1 MRRTTM
7 TPKDDV
13 LDESTMIITEIES
26 NLEKALQKRKEE
38 IEREYQDRIRREKE
52 ESDKKLTMIQQEF
65 DKEKE
70 TLKDYRGAISE
81 FETVR
86 DTLQVQIDDLL
97 EKAIGYQKEIEKLA
111 ALTLEEL
118 KAVGELSSK
127 LTELRRST
135 EVKVTEL
142 RTKLK
147 EKYGIVTEGLEEK
160 SSNEIVVD
168 LEQELNKLKKIKE
181 LLEAEPDAPK
191 GSHGQNPHPAAQAEP
206 AALPE
211 EPDPPQGQPEFRMPE
226 INQFIEDLSRQA
238 DEAKNPGSFQE
249 HSKHKNDD
257 KPIFFEE
264 LNFQAVFEALER
276 YRKAEA
282 TDYNGEI
289 SFFQNQDRMI
299 LDGESLIRAV
309 THMLEDAK
317 KMYQKLEQVDA
328 AKDQFFIKQE
338 LINSQEVLRKVILRS
353 VKMCEKDNCSLPK
366 HTADILNVLVLKDIL
381 EKLNMDNW
389 SNEEDFN
396 AFESFATKLKDTFY
410 KKITPPALYLKSIV
424 DELEG

>member
-1 MRRTTM
+1 M
-7 TPKDDV
+7 TPKGDV

-38 IEREYQDRIRREKE
+38 IGREYQDRIRREKE

-70 TLKDYRGAISE
+70 TLKDYRGAISD

-86 DTLQVQIDDLL
+86 DTLQVQIDDHLG
-97 EKAIGYQKEIEKLA
+97 KGVGYQKEIEKLT
-111 ALTLEEL
+111 ALTLDEL
-118 KAVGELSSK
+118 RAVGELSSK

-135 EVKVTEL
+135 EVKVSEL

-181 LLEAEPDAPK
+181 LLETDPDGPK
-191 GSHGQNPHPAAQAEP
+191 GSHGNNPHPAAQAEP
-206 AALPE
+206 SAPPE
-211 EPDPPQGQPEFRMPE
+211 EPDPPQGQPEFRIPE
-226 INQFIEDLSRQA
+226 INQFIEDLGRQA
-238 DEAKNPGSFQE
+238 DEAKNPGSSQE
-249 HSKHKNDD
+249 HARHKNDD
-257 KPIFFEE
+257 KPTLFEE

-276 YRKAEA
+276 YRRAEP
-282 TDYNGEI
+282 TDNNGEI
-289 SFFQNQDRMI
+289 SFFQNRDRMI

-353 VKMCEKDNCSLPK
+353 VKMCEKENCSLPM
-366 HTADILNVLVLKDIL
+366 HTADILSVLVLKDIL

-396 AFESFATKLKDTFY
+396 AFESYATKLKDTFY

-424 DELEG
+424 DELEA

>member
-1 MRRTTM
+1 M
-7 TPKDDV
+7 TPKGDV
-13 LDESTMIITEIES
+13 LDESAMIITEIES
-26 NLEKALQKRKEE
+26 NLEKALLKRKEE

-52 ESDKKLTMIQQEF
+52 ESDKKLTIIQQEF
-65 DKEKE
+65 EKEKE
-70 TLKDYRGAISE
+70 TLKDYRGAISD

-86 DTLQVQIDDLL
+86 DTLQVQIDDHLG
-97 EKAIGYQKEIEKLA
+97 KGVGYQKEIEKLT

-181 LLEAEPDAPK
+181 LLETDPDGPK
-191 GSHGQNPHPAAQAEP
+191 GSPGNNPHPVAQAEP
-206 AALPE
+206 SAPPE

-226 INQFIEDLSRQA
+226 INQFIEDLGRQA
-238 DEAKNPGSFQE
+238 DEVKNPGSYQE
-249 HSKHKNDD
+249 HARHKNDD
-257 KPIFFEE
+257 KRTPLDE

-276 YRKAEA
+276 YRKAEPM
-282 TDYNGEI
+282 DNNGEI
-289 SFFQNQDRMI
+289 TFFQNRDRMI

-353 VKMCEKDNCSLPK
+353 VKMCEKENCSLPM

>member
-7 TPKDDV
+7 TPKGDV

-38 IEREYQDRIRREKE
+38 IEHELQDRIRREKE
-52 ESDKKLTMIQQEF
+52 ESDKKLSMVQQEF
-65 DKEKE
+65 AKEKE

-86 DTLQVQIDDLL
+86 DTLQGQINEHL
-97 EKAIGYQKEIEKLA
+97 EKAIGYQKDIEKLT

-118 KAVGELSSK
+118 KAVSELSSQ
-127 LTELRRST
+127 LTEIRRST

-147 EKYGIVTEGLEEK
+147 EKYGIVTEGLEDK
-160 SSNEIVVD
+160 SSSEIVVD

-181 LLEAEPDAPK
+181 LLETDPDASK
-191 GSHGQNPHPAAQAEP
+191 GSHPHNPHVAVSAEP
-206 AALPE
+206 MAPPE
-211 EPDPPQGQPEFRMPE
+211 EPDPPQGQSEFRMPE

-238 DEAKNPGSFQE
+238 DEVKNSDSFQE
-249 HSKHKNDD
+249 HAKHKNDD
-257 KPIFFEE
+257 RRANYDE

-276 YRKAEA
+276 YRKAEP

-289 SFFQNQDRMI
+289 SYFQNQDRMI

-317 KMYQKLEQVDA
+317 KMYQKLDQVDA

-353 VKMCEKDNCSLPK
+353 VKMCEKENCSLPK
-366 HTADILNVLVLKDIL
+366 HTADILNVAVLKDIL

-396 AFESFATKLKDTFY
+396 VFESFATKLKDTFY

-424 DELEG
+424 DELES

>member
-1 MRRTTM
+1 M
-7 TPKDDV
+7 TPKGDV

-38 IEREYQDRIRREKE
+38 IGREYQDRIRREKE

-70 TLKDYRGAISE
+70 TLKDYRGAISD

-86 DTLQVQIDDLL
+86 DTLQVQIDDHLG
-97 EKAIGYQKEIEKLA
+97 KGVGYQKEIEKLT
-111 ALTLEEL
+111 ALTLDEL
-118 KAVGELSSK
+118 RAVGELSSK

-135 EVKVTEL
+135 EVKVSEL

-181 LLEAEPDAPK
+181 LLETDPDGPK
-191 GSHGQNPHPAAQAEP
+191 GSHGNNPHPAAQAEP
-206 AALPE
+206 SAPPE
-211 EPDPPQGQPEFRMPE
+211 EPDPPQGQPEFRIPE
-226 INQFIEDLSRQA
+226 INQFIEDLGRQA
-238 DEAKNPGSFQE
+238 DEAKNPGSSQE
-249 HSKHKNDD
+249 QARHKNDD
-257 KPIFFEE
+257 KPTLFEE

-276 YRKAEA
+276 YRRAEP
-282 TDYNGEI
+282 TDNNGEI
-289 SFFQNQDRMI
+289 SFFQNRDRMI

-353 VKMCEKDNCSLPK
+353 VKMCEKENCSLPM

-396 AFESFATKLKDTFY
+396 AFESYATKLKDTFY

-424 DELEG
+424 DELEA

>member
-7 TPKDDV
+7 TPKGDV
-13 LDESTMIITEIES
+13 LDESAMIITEIES

-38 IEREYQDRIRREKE
+38 VEREYQERIRREKE
-52 ESDKKLTMIQQEF
+52 ESEKKLTMIQEEF

-86 DTLQVQIDDLL
+86 DTLQVQIDDHLG
-97 EKAIGYQKEIEKLA
+97 KAIGYQKEIEKLT

-118 KAVGELSSK
+118 GAVGEISSK
-127 LTELRRST
+127 MAELRRST

-181 LLEAEPDAPK
+181 LLETDPDAPK
-191 GSHGQNPHPAAQAEP
+191 GTQGNNPHPAAEPEP
-206 AALPE
+206 ASSPE
-211 EPDPPQGQPEFRMPE
+211 EPDPPQEQPEFRMPE
-226 INQFIEDLSRQA
+226 INQFIEDLGKQA
-238 DEAKNPGSFQE
+238 EEAKDPGAFQE
-249 HSKHKNDD
+249 QSKQKSDD
-257 KPIFFEE
+257 KHTAFDE
-264 LNFQAVFEALER
+264 LNFQAVFEALET
-276 YRKAEA
+276 YRKAES

-289 SFFQNQDRMI
+289 SFFQKGDRMI

-317 KMYQKLEQVDA
+317 KMYQKLEQVDG

-366 HTADILNVLVLKDIL
+366 HTGDILNVLVLKDIL

>member
-1 MRRTTM
+1 M
-7 TPKDDV
+7 TPKGDV

-38 IEREYQDRIRREKE
+38 IGREYQDRIRREKE

-70 TLKDYRGAISE
+70 TLKDYRGAISD

-86 DTLQVQIDDLL
+86 DTLQVQIDDHLG
-97 EKAIGYQKEIEKLA
+97 KGVGYQKEIEKLT
-111 ALTLEEL
+111 ALTLDEL
-118 KAVGELSSK
+118 RAVGELSSK

-135 EVKVTEL
+135 EVKVSEL

-181 LLEAEPDAPK
+181 LLETDPDGPK
-191 GSHGQNPHPAAQAEP
+191 GSHGNNPHPAAQAEP
-206 AALPE
+206 SAPPE
-211 EPDPPQGQPEFRMPE
+211 EPDPPQGQPEFRIPE
-226 INQFIEDLSRQA
+226 INQFIEDLGRQA
-238 DEAKNPGSFQE
+238 DEAKNPGSSQE
-249 HSKHKNDD
+249 QARHKNDD
-257 KPIFFEE
+257 KPTLFEE

-276 YRKAEA
+276 YRRAEP
-282 TDYNGEI
+282 TDNNGEI
-289 SFFQNQDRMI
+289 SFFQNRDRMI

-353 VKMCEKDNCSLPK
+353 VKMCEKENCSLPM
-366 HTADILNVLVLKDIL
+366 HTADILSVLVLKDIL

-396 AFESFATKLKDTFY
+396 AFESYATKLKDTFY

-424 DELEG
+424 DELEA

>member
-1 MRRTTM
+1 M
-7 TPKDDV
+7 TPKGDV

-38 IEREYQDRIRREKE
+38 IELEYQDRIRREKE

-70 TLKDYRGAISE
+70 TLKDYRGAISD

-86 DTLQVQIDDLL
+86 DTLQVQIDDHLG
-97 EKAIGYQKEIEKLA
+97 KGVGYQKEIEKLT

-118 KAVGELSSK
+118 RAVGELSSK

-181 LLEAEPDAPK
+181 LLETDPDGPK
-191 GSHGQNPHPAAQAEP
+191 GSHGNNPHPAAQAEP
-206 AALPE
+206 SAPPE

-226 INQFIEDLSRQA
+226 INQFIEDLGRQA
-238 DEAKNPGSFQE
+238 DEAKNPGASQE
-249 HSKHKNDD
+249 HARHKNDD
-257 KPIFFEE
+257 KRTVFEE

-276 YRKAEA
+276 YRRAEP
-282 TDYNGEI
+282 TDNNGEI
-289 SFFQNQDRMI
+289 SFFQNRDRMI

-353 VKMCEKDNCSLPK
+353 VKMCEKENCSLPM

-424 DELEG
+424 DELEA

>member
-1 MRRTTM
+1 M
-7 TPKDDV
+7 TPKGDV

-38 IEREYQDRIRREKE
+38 IGREYQDRIRREKE

-70 TLKDYRGAISE
+70 TLKDYRGAISD

-86 DTLQVQIDDLL
+86 DTLQVQIDDHLG
-97 EKAIGYQKEIEKLA
+97 KGVGYQKEIEKLT
-111 ALTLEEL
+111 ALTLDEL
-118 KAVGELSSK
+118 RAVGELSSK

-135 EVKVTEL
+135 EVKVSEL

-181 LLEAEPDAPK
+181 LLETDPDGPK
-191 GSHGQNPHPAAQAEP
+191 GSHGNNPHPAAQAEP
-206 AALPE
+206 AAPPE
-211 EPDPPQGQPEFRMPE
+211 EPDPPQGQPEFRIPE
-226 INQFIEDLSRQA
+226 INQFIEDLGRQA
-238 DEAKNPGSFQE
+238 DEAKNPGSSQE
-249 HSKHKNDD
+249 QARHKNDD
-257 KPIFFEE
+257 KPTLFEE

-276 YRKAEA
+276 YRRAEP
-282 TDYNGEI
+282 TDNNGEI
-289 SFFQNQDRMI
+289 SFFQNRDRMI

-353 VKMCEKDNCSLPK
+353 VKMCEKENCSLPM
-366 HTADILNVLVLKDIL
+366 HTADILSVLVLKDIL

-396 AFESFATKLKDTFY
+396 AFESYATKLKDTFY

-424 DELEG
+424 DELEA

>member
-1 MRRTTM
+1 M
-7 TPKDDV
+7 TPKGDV

-38 IEREYQDRIRREKE
+38 IGREYQDRIRREKE

-70 TLKDYRGAISE
+70 TLKDYRGAISD

-86 DTLQVQIDDLL
+86 DTLQVQIDDHLG
-97 EKAIGYQKEIEKLA
+97 KGVGYQKEIEKLT
-111 ALTLEEL
+111 ALTLDEL
-118 KAVGELSSK
+118 RAISELSSK

-181 LLEAEPDAPK
+181 LLETDPDGPK
-191 GSHGQNPHPAAQAEP
+191 GSHGNNPHPAAQAEP
-206 AALPE
+206 SAPPE

-226 INQFIEDLSRQA
+226 INQFIEDLGRQA
-238 DEAKNPGSFQE
+238 DEAKNPGSSQE
-249 HSKHKNDD
+249 HARHKNDD
-257 KPIFFEE
+257 KRTVFEE

-276 YRKAEA
+276 YRRAEP
-282 TDYNGEI
+282 TDNNGEI
-289 SFFQNQDRMI
+289 SFFQNRDRMI

-353 VKMCEKDNCSLPK
+353 VKMCEKENCSLPM

-396 AFESFATKLKDTFY
+396 AFESYATKLKDTFY

-424 DELEG
+424 DELEA

>member
-1 MRRTTM
+1 
-7 TPKDDV
+7 
-13 LDESTMIITEIES
+13 MIITEIES

-38 IEREYQDRIRREKE
+38 VEREYQERIRREKE
-52 ESDKKLTMIQQEF
+52 ESDKKMTMIQQEF
-65 DKEKE
+65 EKEKE
-70 TLKDYRGAISE
+70 TLKDYKGTISE
-81 FETVR
+81 FEAVR
-86 DTLQVQIDDLL
+86 DTLQTQINEHL
-97 EKAIGYQKEIEKLA
+97 EKGVVCQKDIEKLT

-118 KAVGELSSK
+118 KTVGELSSK
-127 LTELRRST
+127 LAELRRST
-135 EVKVTEL
+135 ETKVTEL

-147 EKYGIVTEGLEEK
+147 EKYGIVTDGLEEK

-181 LLEAEPDAPK
+181 LLERDPDTPK
-191 GSHGQNPHPAAQAEP
+191 GSHGRNSNPINQAEP
-206 AALPE
+206 LTPPE
-211 EPDPPQGQPEFRMPE
+211 EPDPPQEQPEFRMPE
-226 INQFIEDLSRQA
+226 INQFIEDLSKQA
-238 DEAKNPGSFQE
+238 DEAKNPGAFQE
-249 HSKHKNDD
+249 HPKHKTED
-257 KPIFFEE
+257 KHTALDE

-276 YRKAEA
+276 YRKAES
-282 TDYNGEI
+282 TDQNGEI
-289 SFFQNQDRMI
+289 TFFQNGDRVI

-317 KMYQKLEQVDA
+317 KMYQKLEQVPA
-328 AKDQFFIKQE
+328 AKEQFFIKQE

-353 VKMCEKDNCSLPK
+353 VKMCEKDNCSLPS
-366 HTADILNVLVLKDIL
+366 HTADILNVPVLKDIL

-424 DELEG
+424 EELEG

>member
-1 MRRTTM
+1 M
-7 TPKDDV
+7 TPKGDV

-38 IEREYQDRIRREKE
+38 IGREYQDRIRREKE

-70 TLKDYRGAISE
+70 TLKDYRGAISD

-86 DTLQVQIDDLL
+86 DTLQVQINDHLG
-97 EKAIGYQKEIEKLA
+97 KGVGYQKEIEKLT
-111 ALTLEEL
+111 ALTLDEL
-118 KAVGELSSK
+118 RAVGELSSK

-181 LLEAEPDAPK
+181 LLETDPDGPK
-191 GSHGQNPHPAAQAEP
+191 GSHGNNPHPAAQAEP
-206 AALPE
+206 AAPPE
-211 EPDPPQGQPEFRMPE
+211 EPDPPQGQPEFRIPE

-238 DEAKNPGSFQE
+238 DEAKNPGASQE
-249 HSKHKNDD
+249 HARHKNDD
-257 KPIFFEE
+257 KRTLFEE

-276 YRKAEA
+276 YRRAEP
-282 TDYNGEI
+282 TDNNGEI
-289 SFFQNQDRMI
+289 SFFQNRDRMI
-299 LDGESLIRAV
+299 LDGESLIRTV

-353 VKMCEKDNCSLPK
+353 VKMCEKENCSLPT

-424 DELEG
+424 DELEA